1 VDNKNT
7 ARRVVDE
14 DLVGRFVAYC
24 ADRDMTLQQMG
35 DSVNKTKAWASLI
48 VNNKIG
54 SLKWQTANRI
64 RRLLNKED

>member
-1 VDNKNT
+1 
-7 ARRVVDE
+7 VVDE

-24 ADRDMTLQQMG
+24 ADQDMTLQQMG

>member
-1 VDNKNT
+1 M
-7 ARRVVDE
+7 
-14 DLVGRFVAYC
+14 GRFIEYC
-24 ADRDMTLQQMG
+24 ADRDMTLKQMG
-35 DSVNKTKAWASLI
+35 ESVKKTKAWASLI